1 MMLDILEILQ
11 HDAYKDVSL
20 ITKSNLKMHLIGCWR
35 SQIILI
41 VTSICKGFKVKFI
54 VFLAFSYLNYFLWLV
69 THICKLYIF
78 KIVLSLALLNSLK
91 LLKSRGKM

>member
-11 HDAYKDVSL
+11 YETYKDISL
-20 ITKSNLKMHLIGCWR
+20 ITKSNLIGCWC

-41 VTSICKGFKVKFI
+41 VISICRSFEVKFI
-54 VFLAFSYLNYFLWLV
+54 VFLAFFYLNYFLWLV
-69 THICKLYIF
+69 THICKPYIF
-78 KIVLSLALLNSLK
+78 KAVLSLALLDSLE